1 MEPRRSP
8 RFMELARLRELA
20 ETDTE
25 KKKQLRH
32 AQYKAR
38 QEKMTDHENRLQRKD
53 VGRLIKIAK
62 EELMQQVLC
71 SRRSPRIELQ
81 QRELQLEKQRIT
93 KRDRR
98 SSLTENQKEEV
109 LEKRRRTY
117 EIRRARVREATN
129 NEHRA
134 GPKNPSRD
142 GLADVPFWML

>member
-1 MEPRRSP
+1 YVP
-8 RFMELARLRELA
+8 
-20 ETDTE
+20 
-25 KKKQLRH
+25 
-32 AQYKAR
+32 
-38 QEKMTDHENRLQRKD
+38 
-53 VGRLIKIAK
+53 
-62 EELMQQVLC
+62 
-71 SRRSPRIELQ
+71 RRSPRIELQ

-134 GPKNPSRD
+134 GP
-142 GLADVPFWML
+142 